1 MGTMLQLSAL
11 HNDLN
16 AFTFSYPDVLL
27 CDLQRQFEREIRP
40 FFEDPAQDELLR
52 GGKYQHMLL
61 PGGNYS
67 LCSYD
72 TDPLF
77 WVANRQASNY
87 ALFKAFFDAL
97 GLEQALKP
105 KIKHKNQLVMYC
117 GFFVVG
123 NQAPDPNWHY
133 DYRPGAP
140 AYTLITPLFDL
151 SPEHGQLLYELPNR
165 QRQVYRYTPN
175 QAIVFG
181 EGFLHSTEPYGP
193 SPNLRVLL
201 SLTCGTDIIDYW
213 PILKQNIEEQSDFY
227 ALPCGHF
234 RGSCRCLEPNFW
246 HRWKA
251 LFKT

>member
-1 MGTMLQLSAL
+1 MLTMLQLSAI

-16 AFTFSYPDVLL
+16 AYTFSFPASLL
-27 CDLQRQFEREIRP
+27 CDLQRQFEREVRP
-40 FFEDPAQDELLR
+40 FFEDPAQAELLR
-52 GGKYQHMLL
+52 GGKYQHLLL

-87 ALFKAFFDAL
+87 ALFKTFFEAL

-105 KIKHKNQLVMYC
+105 KIKHKQHLVMYC

-140 AYTLITPLFDL
+140 AYTLITPLFEL
-151 SPEHGQLLYELPNR
+151 SPEHGQLLYELPDR
-165 QRQVYRYTPN
+165 QRHIYPYKTN
-175 QAIVFG
+175 EAIVFG
-181 EGFLHSTEPYGP
+181 EGFLHSTEPYEP

-201 SLTCGTDIIDYW
+201 SLTCGTDLIDYW

-234 RGSCRCLEPNFW
+234 RGSCRCLQPTLW
-246 HRWKA
+246 QKCKA
-251 LFKT
+251 LFKV